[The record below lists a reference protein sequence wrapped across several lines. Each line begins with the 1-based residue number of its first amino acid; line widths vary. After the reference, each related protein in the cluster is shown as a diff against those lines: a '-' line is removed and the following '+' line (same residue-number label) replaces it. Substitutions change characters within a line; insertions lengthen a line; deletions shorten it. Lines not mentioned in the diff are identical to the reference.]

1 MHGDH
6 YKKNVPHESYPTVQL
21 CGASVARTISQIRNG
36 SEWTSIQTE
45 YNFICFKKDP
55 ILGGITLGLIFL
67 PGLLYMDYYYR
78 VFCIKFGL
86 HLSDKINL
94 PWFAKLVTVLSLTLL
109 CCCTFPLQ
117 IIGIKTACLFT
128 TNKKLNLLSKKA
140 SAREGLFESS
150 LQVCFQLYIIFSKE
164 DRQPSDLQLITLAF
178 SLLMILKTSL
188 QDFYLDQPSWSFYEG
203 VKLLPLAVGGSIFK
217 HWHSLHHAI
226 LFSLQCLVYS
236 SCHSGCLVL
245 HKVIVKHS

>member
-94 PWFAKLVTVLSLTLL
+94 PWFAKLVIV
-109 CCCTFPLQ
+109 F
-117 IIGIKTACLFT
+117 
-128 TNKKLNLLSKKA
+128 
-140 SAREGLFESS
+140 
-150 LQVCFQLYIIFSKE
+150 
-164 DRQPSDLQLITLAF
+164 
-178 SLLMILKTSL
+178 
-188 QDFYLDQPSWSFYEG
+188 
-203 VKLLPLAVGGSIFK
+203 LLPTKS
-217 HWHSLHHAI
+217 
-226 LFSLQCLVYS
+226 
-236 SCHSGCLVL
+236 
-245 HKVIVKHS
+245 

>member
-1 MHGDH
+1 MAETIEIDNLLPGKTNTRRNGQVKRKTWSATIKQKLHDFKAPAKLFMTSLVFSLVPTVTDMGSDGYLAWSFVHGDH

-36 SEWTSIQTE
+36 SEWSSIQTE
-45 YNFICFKKDP
+45 YNFICFEKDP
-55 ILGGITLGLIFL
+55 IFGGITLGLIFL

-78 VFCIKFGL
+78 VLCIKFGL

-128 TNKKLNLLSKKA
+128 TNKS
-140 SAREGLFESS
+140 
-150 LQVCFQLYIIFSKE
+150 
-164 DRQPSDLQLITLAF
+164 
-178 SLLMILKTSL
+178 
-188 QDFYLDQPSWSFYEG
+188 
-203 VKLLPLAVGGSIFK
+203 
-217 HWHSLHHAI
+217 
-226 LFSLQCLVYS
+226 
-236 SCHSGCLVL
+236 
-245 HKVIVKHS
+245 